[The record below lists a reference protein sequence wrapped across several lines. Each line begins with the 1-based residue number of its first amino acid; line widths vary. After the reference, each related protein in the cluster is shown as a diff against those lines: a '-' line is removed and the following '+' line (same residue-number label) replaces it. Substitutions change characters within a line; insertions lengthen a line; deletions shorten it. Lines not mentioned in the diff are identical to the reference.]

1 MKTIGVI
8 NPDRL
13 TPRSVHQNLRKTSGV
28 ITFPVLKIQS
38 YFKTGNLIT
47 PLEVTPH
54 TSPAKILRGT
64 RGDEF
69 NDEDEG

>member
-8 NPDRL
+8 NPDRF
-13 TPRSVHQNLRKTSGV
+13 TPRSVQILSKTSGV
-28 ITFPVLKIQS
+28 ISFPVLEIQC